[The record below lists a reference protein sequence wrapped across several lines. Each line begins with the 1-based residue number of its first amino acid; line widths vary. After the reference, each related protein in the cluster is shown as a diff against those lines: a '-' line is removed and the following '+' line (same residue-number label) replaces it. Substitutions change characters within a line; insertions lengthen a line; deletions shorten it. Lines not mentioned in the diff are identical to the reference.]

1 MNKTACIFGSTGLIG
16 SHLLDLLVNDSRYE
30 RIIVFNRSLKYY
42 THPKIKQILSDYE
55 SISEVSNELDANE
68 YYCCLGTTIKKA
80 KTREAFE
87 YVDYLLPLQIARIA
101 IENKVDKYLIV
112 SSIGASEQSRNF
124 YLRTKGKMEQE
135 VSRLGIKRLHIF
147 RPSML
152 LGKRNEKRLAES
164 VGQVFMKFFGFL
176 MFGVLRKYKAIHAKT
191 VAAAMLAVANQNTD
205 KKFFAS
211 DEIENIGQSGKI

>member
-55 SISEVSNELDANE
+55 SISEVSNDLDANE

-164 VGQVFMKFFGFL
+164 VGQVFMNFFGFL

>member
-30 RIIVFNRSLKYY
+30 RIIVFNRSLKDH
-42 THPKIKQILSDYE
+42 THPKIRQILSDYE
-55 SISEVSNELDANE
+55 SISEVSNDLVANE